1 MNNGLKYETF
11 FAVYPNTFPYGQTML
26 FFQESKGYIVYSPM
40 VYGMQHDDLPKR
52 EIESRNSYHMIHVSL
67 KNFGIISKLDIV
79 LLQCNSNTMQ
89 IAIFPCFLF
98 QTPIDLV

>member
-1 MNNGLKYETF
+1 MRLF
-11 FAVYPNTFPYGQTML
+11 CAVYPNTFPYGQTML

-40 VYGMQHDDLPKR
+40 VYGMQHDYLPKR